1 LRRFTDEPAR
11 ELSETIALYHEVRE
25 AHRRSE
31 FARDNIVQLVNSH
44 CADIVGKVVT
54 VPDYVPFAEALDRCL
69 SALIAQESTII
80 SFPEIDW
87 QRARLSMKEQVDLRR
102 FLRAK
107 QHFLANQDRVF
118 ELWTTELCN
127 VFAGIIQE
135 LPPIPDDN
143 TPTLAVPLYS
153 LLPKPGVLVDK
164 IIGTLVDEP
173 LVNAGLF
180 TAFQKRAYENQCKIS
195 KVVPY
200 EETKRPLVTADE
212 SDLPAEEL
220 IDAYLGGTPF
230 VELFKLSV
238 PFEIP
243 ERTRFEHH
251 WIIGG
256 TGHGKTNAI
265 GNLLIDDLQR
275 VSEGEASIVVIDSQ
289 NTLIPMLA
297 HLPVFAKG
305 NLLEGKLVLIDVSDV
320 EYPVALNLFDVGL
333 QRLTNYS
340 LLDRE
345 RLLNTAAEVMEFIL
359 QSLLGA
365 EMTSRQSTL
374 FGFALQ
380 AMQLIPDATIHTF
393 RELMEPNGR
402 KKFAPHLT
410 NLQGR
415 ARDFFDTLFDAPIF
429 AQTKQQVVARLFAIC
444 ENRTFD
450 RMLSN
455 PKSKLDLFTE
465 INSGKVILINTA
477 KDLLKQQGTEIFGRF
492 FLALIA
498 QAAQERATMPA
509 ENRLPCFVYIDEAQ
523 DYLSTDSNFTMILE
537 QARKQNVGMIVAHQ
551 YVTQLSQ
558 KTLDS
563 LYANTSIKFAG
574 GVSDKD
580 AYALVRNM
588 RCEPAFIAEQPR
600 GSFAGF
606 VRNTTKNAITL
617 KFPLL
622 PRLKKMTP
630 DQYAAVLAEN
640 RARYAVHHSHVSA
653 PPSPSEP
660 RSGTST
666 PAVPGAPTPVPT
678 NPDGPLVN
686 LHHQDLPW
694 KLEKPA
700 DPDKPESSPEKPVPK
715 KDDEPGRTKP
725 GKPGKGAN
733 WPM

>member
-1 LRRFTDEPAR
+1 MSSDLPRPSVYTPFLRRFTDEPAR
-11 ELSETIALYHEVRE
+11 ELSETIALYHEVQR
-25 AHRRSE
+25 AHRQSE
-31 FARDNIVQLVNSH
+31 FARNNIVALINGH
-44 CADIVGKVVT
+44 CAEIIGQNVT
-54 VPDYVPFAEALDRCL
+54 IPDYPPLAEALDRCL
-69 SALIAQESTII
+69 SALIAQEETII
-80 SFPEIDW
+80 SFPDIDW
-87 QRARLSMKEQVDLRR
+87 PHARLSMKEQVDLRR

-107 QHFLANQDRVF
+107 QHFLGNQDRVF
-118 ELWTTELCN
+118 ELWTTALCN
-127 VFAGIIQE
+127 ICVGIIND
-135 LPPIPDDN
+135 LPPIPDDSN
-143 TPTLAVPLYS
+143 PTLTVPLYS
-153 LLPKPGVLVDK
+153 FLSKPGVVVDK
-164 IIGTLVDEP
+164 IIGTLIAEP
-173 LVNAGLF
+173 LVDAGLF
-180 TAFQKRAYENQCKIS
+180 TKFQRRSYENQCRTS

-200 EETKRPLVTADE
+200 EETKRPLISANE
-212 SDLPAEEL
+212 SELPPEEL
-220 IDAYLGGTPF
+220 IDAYLDGSPF
-230 VELFKLSV
+230 VELLKLAV

-243 ERTRFEHH
+243 QRTRFEHH

-265 GNLLIDDLQR
+265 GNLLLDDLQR
-275 VSEGEASIVVIDSQ
+275 VADGEASIVVIDSQ
-289 NTLIPMLA
+289 NALIPMLA
-297 HLPVFAKG
+297 HLPFFAKDD
-305 NLLEGKLVLIDVSDV
+305 LLADKLILIDASDV

-333 QRLTNYS
+333 QRLTTYS

-380 AMQLIPDATIHTF
+380 AMQLIPNATIHTF

-402 KKFAPHLT
+402 KKFAAHLAK
-410 NLQGR
+410 LQGR
-415 ARDFFDTLFDAPIF
+415 ARDFFETQFDAPIF

-465 INSGKVILINTA
+465 INAGKVILINTA

-498 QAAQERATMPA
+498 QAAQERATIPA
-509 ENRLPCFVYIDEAQ
+509 DQRLPCFVYIDEAQ

-537 QARKQNVGMIVAHQ
+537 QARKQNVGMIVSHQ

-580 AYALVRNM
+580 AYALARNM

-606 VRNTTKNAITL
+606 IRNTTKNAVTL
-617 KFPLL
+617 KFPLM
-622 PRLKKMTP
+622 PRLKRAST
-630 DQYAAVLAEN
+630 DQYAAILAAN
-640 RARYAVHHSHVSA
+640 RAKYAVHYSQVSA
-653 PPSPSEP
+653 LPPPPEP
-660 RSGTST
+660 ESGAAP
-666 PAVPGAPTPVPT
+666 PASASAPAAEPAPAADEQAK
-678 NPDGPLVN
+678 DGDDKKPRRRAKWPLV
-686 LHHQDLPW
+686 D
-694 KLEKPA
+694 
-700 DPDKPESSPEKPVPK
+700 
-715 KDDEPGRTKP
+715 
-725 GKPGKGAN
+725 
-733 WPM
+733 